1 MNLITEII
9 FIFVIYSF
17 IGWILE
23 SLYKSI
29 IQKRIINSGFLIGP
43 FCPIYGYG
51 ALIMYY
57 ALESLKNNIFILFV
71 ASFIILSIWEYI
83 VGLLLEI
90 TFKTK
95 YWDYSDRFCNINGRV
110 CLLNSCFWGVLG
122 CIFILILNPFI
133 FSVASKIPTLYM
145 TVFLVVS
152 ITYIV
157 VDTTITAI
165 NIIKTNIR
173 IGKFEE
179 IEDDFRKR
187 IKVIKYIR
195 KRKERLV
202 RKQFETQI
210 DAFVNKVALKMNE
223 LEKGREDLREL
234 IEKRTRRMRKAF
246 PTMKSDRLIKI
257 FERNND
263 KDVK

>member
-9 FIFVIYSF
+9 FIFVTYSF

-29 IQKRIINSGFLIGP
+29 LQKRIVNSGFLIGP

-57 ALESLKNNIFILFV
+57 ALESLKNNIIILFMV
-71 ASFIILSIWEYI
+71 SFIILSIWEYI
-83 VGLLLEI
+83 VGVLLELV
-90 TFKTK
+90 FKAK
-95 YWDYSDRFCNINGRV
+95 YWDYSDKFCNINGRV

-122 CIFILILNPFI
+122 CVFILVLNPFI
-133 FSVASKIPTLYM
+133 YDVASKVPALYM
-145 TVFLVVS
+145 IIFLVTS
-152 ITYIV
+152 STYII
-157 VDTTITAI
+157 VDTIITAV

-179 IEDDFRKR
+179 IEEEVRKR

-210 DAFVNKVALKMNE
+210 DSFISKVSLKMSE
-223 LEKGREDLREL
+223 LERGKSDLKEL

-246 PTMKSDRLIKI
+246 PSMKSDRLSKI
-257 FERNND
+257 FERYDD
-263 KDVK
+263 KDIK

>member
-95 YWDYSDRFCNINGRV
+95 YWDYSDRFCNMNGRV

-122 CIFILILNPFI
+122 CVFILILNPFI

-157 VDTTITAI
+157 VDTIITAI
-165 NIIKTNIR
+165 NVMLITIMHFPCATTLLTIKNETKSLKWTALAFLIPTICGIVVCMMTTGIYNI
-173 IGKFEE
+173 F
-179 IEDDFRKR
+179 
-187 IKVIKYIR
+187 
-195 KRKERLV
+195 
-202 RKQFETQI
+202 
-210 DAFVNKVALKMNE
+210 
-223 LEKGREDLREL
+223 
-234 IEKRTRRMRKAF
+234 
-246 PTMKSDRLIKI
+246 S
-257 FERNND
+257 
-263 KDVK
+263 

>member
-9 FIFVIYSF
+9 FIFVTYSF

-29 IQKRIINSGFLIGP
+29 LQKRIVNSGFLIGP

-57 ALESLKNNIFILFV
+57 ALESLKNNIIILFMV
-71 ASFIILSIWEYI
+71 SFIILSIWEYI
-83 VGLLLEI
+83 VGVLLELV
-90 TFKTK
+90 FKTK
-95 YWDYSDRFCNINGRV
+95 YCDYSDKFSNINDIL
-110 CLLNSCFWGVLG
+110 CLWGVLG
-122 CIFILILNPFI
+122 CVFILVLNPFI
-133 FSVASKIPTLYM
+133 YDVASKVPALYM
-145 TVFLVVS
+145 IIFLVTS
-152 ITYIV
+152 STYII
-157 VDTTITAI
+157 VDTIITAV

-179 IEDDFRKR
+179 IEEEVRKR

-210 DAFVNKVALKMNE
+210 DSFISKVSLKMSE
-223 LEKGREDLREL
+223 LERGKSDLKEL

-246 PTMKSDRLIKI
+246 PSMKSDRLSKI
-257 FERNND
+257 FERYDD
-263 KDVK
+263 KDIK